1 MSINQETINNWLKYE
16 ENSFQNSLQFNSIG
30 DLARNQDEIV
40 NNPYL
45 FNTEV
50 KPSLPITNQASSGRC
65 WLFAS
70 CNLVRIEAHKHWKE
84 TYNLEVNDLELSQN
98 YLFFWDKIER
108 YHRNLRYYL
117 DMISTENVNKERYL
131 YYIYDDPISD
141 GGQWDMAKE
150 IIKKYGV
157 VPKSVYPD
165 SKHSKGS
172 REMNKILKEK
182 LKEDMLKLSRTSK
195 EELENT
201 ISLMM
206 SKVYKLLVG
215 FLGKPPTNFTW
226 TFSSKG
232 KVLTWK
238 DMTPL
243 SFLEKTGFKSD
254 DWVSV
259 INDPR
264 KQNEYNKF
272 YQVKYLGNT
281 QDQHVGWINLEMTRF
296 KDLVTKS
303 IKDNTPVWFGC
314 DVCNNWDRKSG
325 IHSLDILK
333 LKECADIEFN
343 QTKEERLN
351 SYTSLP
357 NHAMV
362 IVGYHKTKDDTNVQR
377 WKIEN
382 SWGSSSG
389 HKGFLLMTDTW
400 FSEYV
405 FQVLIQKKYLSQDE
419 LKLLD
424 TEPSIIEPW
433 DPLGTLA

>member
-1 MSINQETINNWLKYE
+1 MSINQETINSWLKYE

-30 DLARNQDEIV
+30 DLARNQDEIN

-117 DMISTENVNKERYL
+117 DMISNDNVNKDRYL
-131 YYIYDDPISD
+131 FYIYADPISD

-165 SKHSKGS
+165 SKHSKSS

-182 LKEDMLKLSRTSK
+182 LKDDMLTLSRTSK

-201 ISLMM
+201 IALMM
-206 SKVYKLLVG
+206 SKVYKLMVG
-215 FLGKPPTNFTW
+215 FLGKPPTKFTW
-226 TFSSKG
+226 TFSSKS

-296 KDLVTKS
+296 KDLVTNS

-400 FSEYV
+400 FNEYV
-405 FQVLIQKKYLSQDE
+405 FQVLIQKKYLSEEE